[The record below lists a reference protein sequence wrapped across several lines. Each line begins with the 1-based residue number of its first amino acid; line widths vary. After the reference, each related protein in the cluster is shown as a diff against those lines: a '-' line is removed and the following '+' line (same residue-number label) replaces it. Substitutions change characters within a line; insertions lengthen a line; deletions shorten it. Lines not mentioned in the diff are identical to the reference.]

1 VTKAGDAG
9 TFFPLQSLVDDFL
22 QSDRDGFLQKH
33 PDAILLFDE
42 LALGDDPGF
51 QTLAKK
57 PGGPAEK
64 GRGAREKLED
74 RVEGRW
80 VFPLKKRDDK
90 FACMITMGRA
100 ANNVMRLNVPSVSKF
115 HAYFTHVARDG
126 VWYIADANSSNGTF
140 IDGAELPPSHGKV
153 PLRNGSNL
161 RFGPDV
167 TGRFYD
173 ASALW
178 ELLQSFARD
187 TSSGEGAIPREAP
200 NPAGG

>member
-1 VTKAGDAG
+1 MTKAGEAG

-22 QSDRDGFLQKH
+22 QSDKKGFLEKH
-33 PDAILLFDE
+33 PDAALVFDE
-42 LALGDDPGF
+42 LTLGDDPGF

-57 PGGPAEK
+57 PEGKGAPA
-64 GRGAREKLED
+64 RDAREKLTTRAD
-74 RVEGRW
+74 GRW

-100 ANNVMRLNVPSVSKF
+100 ANNVLRLNVPSVSKF
-115 HAYFTHVARDG
+115 HCYFTHVARDG

-153 PLRNGSNL
+153 PLKNGSSL

-173 ASALW
+173 ANALW
-178 ELLQSFARD
+178 ELLQSFARGD
-187 TSSGEGAIPREAP
+187 SSGEGAILREAP
-200 NPAGG
+200 DPAGG